1 MTAQDLKV
9 IAVRLRSQAAISD
22 RPGQLE
28 QLEALADEVE
38 AIARGVEEKP
48 LGYLVLSKTEDRLI
62 SGAYRYTA
70 ACPITESILPAEQ
83 FAAQVAKRRKRYVIA
98 ELREVPDAG

>member
-1 MTAQDLKV
+1 MTGQDLKA

-28 QLEALADEVE
+28 QLEAIADEIE
-38 AIARGVEEKP
+38 AIARVMECRP

-62 SGAYRYTA
+62 PGAYHYTA
-70 ACPITESILPAEQ
+70 ACPIAESILPAER
-83 FAAQVAKRRKRYVIA
+83 FAEEHAKRRKRYVIA
-98 ELREVPDAG
+98 ELQEAQP